1 MSHYTL
7 LQNTVIIKDECLLHF
22 EEDYWMKILISND
35 DGILANGIRALI
47 EALAP
52 HHEVY
57 VVAPDRERS
66 AAGHSL
72 TLHTPLRVEE
82 VDPKYGAKRCWMTTG
97 TPGDC
102 VKLAINAILEPHEKP
117 DLVISGINHGPNLG
131 ADILYSGTVSCAME
145 GAMMGY
151 PSIATSLASMRNE
164 YEDFK
169 FTAQFIAELIKRLDA
184 YKIPPKTILNIN
196 VPGLEKE
203 DIGGI
208 AVTELGNRMFTDEYE
223 KRVDP
228 RGKVY
233 YWMAGEL
240 ITEPEDA
247 ATDIAA
253 VRNNMISVTPITYEM
268 TRENLMKELE
278 ESLCHENVCH
288 WF

>member
-1 MSHYTL
+1 
-7 LQNTVIIKDECLLHF
+7 
-22 EEDYWMKILISND
+22 MKILISND
-35 DGILANGIRALI
+35 DGIMANGIRALT
-47 EALAP
+47 EALSAE
-52 HHEVY
+52 HDVY

-82 VDPKYGAKRCWMTTG
+82 LEPKYGAKRNWVTTG

-102 VKLAINAILEPHEKP
+102 VKIGLNAILGDDEKP

-145 GAMMGY
+145 GAMLGY
-151 PSIATSLASMRNE
+151 PSIAVSLASLNYE
-164 YEDFK
+164 YEAFTMAATFINKFLPKIKEIDFP
-169 FTAQFIAELIKRLDA
+169 T
-184 YKIPPKTILNIN
+184 KTILNIN
-196 VPGLEKE
+196 VPSLSAD
-203 DIGGI
+203 DIAGVSI
-208 AVTELGNRMFTDEYE
+208 TKLGTRMFTDTYD

-240 ITEPEDA
+240 IKYEENDD
-247 ATDIAA
+247 TDINA
-253 VRNNMISVTPITYEM
+253 VRWNRISITPITFEM
-268 TRENLMKELE
+268 THKSIMPELE
-278 ESLCHENVCH
+278 NAFCKDGICD